1 MSYGTQSL
9 HPKNSGATRDRHD
22 FFCPAGMSH
31 PACVGAAGEAEI
43 FRLLIN
49 HEPGGIVASSIAH
62 TIGSPQN
69 TICHNLTV
77 LTQDLIHG
85 PRKGCSDVYR
95 ADLAGIQSL
104 KHTELESCCHDDE
117 VRHYFRGAWTRAIA
131 RTLRRMP
138 GRNLDWLIFQQRI
151 RSE

>member
-49 HEPGGIVASSIAH
+49 HEPGGIGVSSIVHAMGH
-62 TIGSPQN
+62 RR
-69 TICHNLTV
+69 
-77 LTQDLIHG
+77 TQFVTPRCTDSILMHDS
-85 PRKGCSDVYR
+85 RKGCSVVYR
-95 ADLAGIQSL
+95 ADPAGMQSL
-104 KHTELESCCHDDE
+104 KHTELEGCCYDDE
-117 VRHYFRGAWTRAIA
+117 VLATIFAGLGRGR
-131 RTLRRMP
+131 LREPYAECRDVISI
-138 GRNLDWLIFQQRI
+138 G
-151 RSE
+151 